1 MKRLNNITN
10 NDYSDEWF
18 TDQAT
23 VDLVVSLLNPIGL
36 ICCPFDSSKSLFV
49 KKANSIGK
57 AIYGMTDWLEA
68 HYDYDYLMT
77 NPPFSI
83 KDLVIEKVIRF
94 GKPPALVLPLD
105 SVGGVRRHQIYAE
118 GQYPAV
124 YIPTRR
130 IQYYDVNGLQRKG
143 ANFHSVILL
152 FNTNREGILWESKN

>member
-94 GKPPALVLPLD
+94 GKPSALVLPLD
-105 SVGGVRRHQIYAE
+105 SVGGVRRHQMYAE